1 MTEEQASK
9 AIDYI
14 RDNAPEFAKAK
25 ATRIYLENFLKSKK
39 AILMADAASSTIGG
53 KDMEAMAHPEYLAL
67 LDGLREAVEKEEALK
82 HMLEGAKLRF
92 EMWKIESYNTR
103 SETRLMT

>member
-1 MTEEQASK
+1 MTEDQADK
-9 AIDYI
+9 AINYI

-39 AILMADAASSTIGG
+39 AMLMADSDSSSLGA
-53 KDMEAMAHPEYLAL
+53 KEMEALAHPAYLEL
-67 LDGLREAVEKEEALK
+67 LAGLREAVEQEERLR

-92 EMWKIESYNTR
+92 EQWRVESYNQR
-103 SETRLMT
+103 SEAKLMS